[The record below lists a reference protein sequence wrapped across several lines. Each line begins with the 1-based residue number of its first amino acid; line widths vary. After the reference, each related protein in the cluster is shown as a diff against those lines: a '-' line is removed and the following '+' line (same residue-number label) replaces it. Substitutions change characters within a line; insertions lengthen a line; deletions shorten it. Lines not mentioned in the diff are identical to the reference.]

1 MTTNHE
7 IETIVQAVD
16 DNRVPLVSLK
26 HKPGVFQT
34 YKLSDDI
41 VQERIDGFASF
52 DSLII
57 LQDDI
62 TKLVDF
68 LDEPSDLPSGMT
80 VFARPCRADLI
91 WGTTFNYR
99 EDLNPDGYSGW
110 VPDGHGITSERRP
123 PYEHPNVELILDLTR
138 EPEQLYDR

>member
-1 MTTNHE
+1 MYVYAPFVDEVTTTLGQLIGRGENF
-7 IETIVQAVD
+7 IIGLDSIGNLETE
-16 DNRVPLVSLK
+16 K
-26 HKPGVFQT
+26 
-34 YKLSDDI
+34 
-41 VQERIDGFASF
+41 
-52 DSLII
+52 

-138 EPEQLYDR
+138 EPDQLYDR